1 MMNSRFPG
9 MQQQPGL
16 LGARQPMT
24 FGNGL
29 LGMGRRN
36 EDQQAAQFE
45 QMAAPYAQW
54 AQGQL
59 NTVQQM
65 NGMPV
70 QQQPQMDPN
79 MLAQLEELQRQ
90 MAAMQNVG
98 RSFDNFN
105 NS

>member
-9 MQQQPGL
+9 MQPGL
-16 LGARQPMT
+16 LGAQRPQMT
-24 FGNGL
+24 LGSGL

-36 EDQQAAQFE
+36 EQDQTAQYA

-54 AQGQL
+54 AQQQL

-70 QQQPQMDPN
+70 QRQPQMDPN
-79 MLAQLEELQRQ
+79 MLARIEELQRQ